1 LNELNGN
8 AEDSE
13 SEIELNDR
21 ESKDDSVPSILET
34 DSFKVDSVPSIL
46 ETDSFIVDYKN
57 ITKVKCSDE
66 FAVPNTFHRL
76 GRIAFKNENIYI
88 SDYED
93 RSIKLINMK
102 EDEIRTIENEKILRP
117 YSLCISTNGNMYV
130 DNLDGNKIIVLD
142 NNMKYK
148 DEFETSLKVANI
160 GFDRFENKIYIADW
174 LNNKISIYDEN
185 KRHESVTNEVD
196 SPLFMDFSKNYVFV
210 ISKTEYTIDPLN
222 HRLIKITKGSNC
234 IFILD
239 KKEKIPMIKKI
250 SFDYWL
256 APAGLYVDLNGN
268 MVTTALK
275 LHENSKSI
283 SKNRYLFVIS
293 QSGDVL
299 REIELVDVADKFNS
313 MAFDGLK
320 LIISHDK
327 SFNRIEFD

>member
-1 LNELNGN
+1 MNGN
-8 AEDSE
+8 AEELESE
-13 SEIELNDR
+13 SEIELVDP
-21 ESKDDSVPSILET
+21 ESKVDSAPSILET
-34 DSFKVDSVPSIL
+34 DTFKVDY
-46 ETDSFIVDYKN
+46 TN
-57 ITKVKCSDE
+57 ISKVKCSDE

-117 YSLCISTNGNMYV
+117 YSLCVSSNNDMYV

-148 DEFETSLKVANI
+148 NEFETSLKVANI

-185 KRHESVTNEVD
+185 KRHESVTNELD

-210 ISKTEYTIDPLN
+210 ISKTEYIIDPLN
-222 HRLIKITKGSNC
+222 QCLIKTTKGSNC
-234 IFILD
+234 IYILD
-239 KKEKIPMIKKI
+239 KKEKIFSKNKKI
-250 SFDYWL
+250 RFDYWL

-275 LHENSKSI
+275 LNENTKLI
-283 SKNRYLFVIS
+283 SKNRYLFIIS

-313 MAFDGLK
+313 MAFDGFR

>member
-1 LNELNGN
+1 LNGN
-8 AEDSE
+8 AEELESE
-13 SEIELNDR
+13 SEIELVDP
-21 ESKDDSVPSILET
+21 ESKVDSAPSILET
-34 DSFKVDSVPSIL
+34 DTFKVDY
-46 ETDSFIVDYKN
+46 TN
-57 ITKVKCSDE
+57 ISKVKCSDE

-117 YSLCISTNGNMYV
+117 YSLCVSSNNDMYV

-148 DEFETSLKVANI
+148 NEFETSLKVANI

-185 KRHESVTNEVD
+185 KRHESVTNELD

-210 ISKTEYTIDPLN
+210 ISKTEYIIDPLN
-222 HRLIKITKGSNC
+222 QCLIKTTKGSNC
-234 IFILD
+234 IYILD
-239 KKEKIPMIKKI
+239 KKEKIFSKNKKI
-250 SFDYWL
+250 RFDYWL

-275 LHENSKSI
+275 LNENTKLI
-283 SKNRYLFVIS
+283 SKNRYLFIIS

-313 MAFDGLK
+313 MAFDGFR